1 MSAFAK
7 IQYFPSMPLRFLT
20 FLKSTRRQPHTLM
33 LEVDKRMTKHEIKE
47 YLTKVYDL
55 PPPHKVNTA
64 VFKGKWRRIAGK
76 REVVTFRHNDWK
88 KAFVMWKRFPGEGE
102 GLASK

>member
-1 MSAFAK
+1 MRRATTKPLVQSSYPK
-7 IQYFPSMPLRFLT
+7 FPFSFFL
-20 FLKSTRRQPHTLM
+20 FHPILS
-33 LEVDKRMTKHEIKE
+33 DSE